1 MNLNIS
7 RRFFFKKIYFLFLY
21 HFSYSKVFSKDS
33 LIYENIFQN
42 DSYQDEISACIIDF
56 ETKNIISSFN
66 EDMKLPLASV
76 SKAVTASYGL
86 ENIGENFKFKTSL
99 LHDGIIENNQ
109 LNGNLY
115 LVGGADP
122 TLSTENLYSL
132 VKKLKDRGI
141 NKISGKFFVDD
152 TFFKSF
158 EYIDNLQPDEA
169 SYNPGFSSLNLN
181 ENKIF
186 FQWKKN
192 ISDFKLLLY
201 AVGKTKKYIVK
212 NISIY
217 SKKDQKLPYL
227 HQINKNLK
235 KENWTVSSKILKKNG
250 GRWLPVRLST
260 SFVAHTFLSISEE
273 LEIKVP
279 EPEFR
284 KCPGN
289 AKVIAFNLSN
299 NLKIIMQEML
309 KKSTN
314 VTAEIVGIFT
324 AKIWGIDVRN
334 LEDSSFLMSS
344 WFNSITNTSDNN
356 YVNHSG
362 LSFKSKVSSRSF
374 STFLSRDET
383 ERRLSSILKAYKN
396 SNQLSK
402 RFSNKDFKIVAKT
415 GTMFFVRGLAG
426 YIFLNDKPIAC
437 FTIFN
442 SNSKLRKKI
451 NPKEA
456 QRPKESK
463 KWLNQCKSREK
474 NIIFAWLKTLNK
486 L

>member
-158 EYIDNLQPDEA
+158 E
-169 SYNPGFSSLNLN
+169 
-181 ENKIF
+181 
-186 FQWKKN
+186 
-192 ISDFKLLLY
+192 
-201 AVGKTKKYIVK
+201 
-212 NISIY
+212 
-217 SKKDQKLPYL
+217 
-227 HQINKNLK
+227 
-235 KENWTVSSKILKKNG
+235 
-250 GRWLPVRLST
+250 
-260 SFVAHTFLSISEE
+260 
-273 LEIKVP
+273 
-279 EPEFR
+279 
-284 KCPGN
+284 
-289 AKVIAFNLSN
+289 
-299 NLKIIMQEML
+299 
-309 KKSTN
+309 
-314 VTAEIVGIFT
+314 
-324 AKIWGIDVRN
+324 
-334 LEDSSFLMSS
+334 
-344 WFNSITNTSDNN
+344 
-356 YVNHSG
+356 
-362 LSFKSKVSSRSF
+362 
-374 STFLSRDET
+374 
-383 ERRLSSILKAYKN
+383 
-396 SNQLSK
+396 
-402 RFSNKDFKIVAKT
+402 
-415 GTMFFVRGLAG
+415 
-426 YIFLNDKPIAC
+426 
-437 FTIFN
+437 
-442 SNSKLRKKI
+442 
-451 NPKEA
+451 
-456 QRPKESK
+456 
-463 KWLNQCKSREK
+463 
-474 NIIFAWLKTLNK
+474 
-486 L
+486 